1 MKAIAI
7 LSLSLVAGA
16 GAFGL
21 LNWLHPIAT
30 QAQSPAA
37 VQSAVPRGEQNNTQP
52 STSELQEQVR
62 QLTLAVGALRQQGLA
77 AAVAPPAATEQESAP
92 PNIVP
97 SSESKAR
104 AREEHEERIA
114 DVEAAFR
121 NEGHDPRWSAPT
133 EADIREAVSGANLT
147 QGALQGIQC
156 RSATCRV
163 ELTVQD
169 PAAFSREMPNLIGRL
184 PERLHGSAMD
194 FVDNPRGGH
203 TGILYLFR

>member
-1 MKAIAI
+1 MKAIAV
-7 LSLSLVAGA
+7 LGLSLVGGA
-16 GAFGL
+16 GALGL
-21 LNWLHPIAT
+21 LNWFRPMAAHT
-30 QAQSPAA
+30 QSSAA

-52 STSELQEQVR
+52 STAELQEQVR
-62 QLTLAVGALRQQGLA
+62 QLTLAVGALRQQGLS
-77 AAVAPPAATEQESAP
+77 AAVAPQVATEQESAP
-92 PNIVP
+92 PNIIP
-97 SSESKAR
+97 SSEAKAR

-121 NEGHDPRWSAPT
+121 KEGHDPRWSTPT
-133 EADIREAVSGANLT
+133 EADIRDAVSGANLT
-147 QGALQGIQC
+147 QGALQEIQC

-169 PAAFSREMPNLIGRL
+169 PAAFSREMPKLIGRL
-184 PERLHGSAMD
+184 PEGLHGSAMD

>member
-7 LSLSLVAGA
+7 LCLSLVGGA

-21 LNWLHPIAT
+21 LSWFHPMAART
-30 QAQSPAA
+30 QSPAA
-37 VQSAVPRGEQNNTQP
+37 VQSPVPRSEQNNSQP

-62 QLTLAVGALRQQGLA
+62 QLTLAVGALRQQGPS

-92 PNIVP
+92 PIIIP

-114 DVEAAFR
+114 VVEAAFR
-121 NEGHDPRWSAPT
+121 EEGHDPRWSTPT

-147 QGALQGIQC
+147 QGALQEIQC

-184 PERLHGSAMD
+184 PERLHGSAMN